1 MSEKIVV
8 DKLTKYYGTFKA
20 LSNVSFNVNKGEVFG
35 LIGPNGAGKSTTM
48 RSMLNFIFPSK
59 GSITINGLDSK
70 KDYLKIRSLIGYLPG
85 EFTTY
90 ENMNGQEYLK
100 HILHLR
106 KIPQNE
112 NYVKKLAKRFD
123 LDLSKKAKNLSKGNK
138 QKIGIIQAFCHDPEI
153 LILDE
158 PTSGLDPLKQ
168 QVFDDLILEY
178 KEKGKTIFISS
189 HVLPEVEMLCDRVAI
204 IKDGRIVAENT
215 MSKLKSMAMN
225 RFEVIFKNEIREKG
239 FGKSIG
245 VKKIIRSGDKYIFDI
260 EGDVNKFIKKI
271 TENKVSSFK
280 SIEPDLEEIFLSFY
294 KKRGKGVK

>member
-70 KDYLKIRSLIGYLPG
+70 EDYLKIRSLIGYLPG

-138 QKIGIIQAFCHDPEI
+138 QK
-153 LILDE
+153 
-158 PTSGLDPLKQ
+158 K
-168 QVFDDLILEY
+168 LE
-178 KEKGKTIFISS
+178 
-189 HVLPEVEMLCDRVAI
+189 
-204 IKDGRIVAENT
+204 
-215 MSKLKSMAMN
+215 
-225 RFEVIFKNEIREKG
+225 
-239 FGKSIG
+239 
-245 VKKIIRSGDKYIFDI
+245 
-260 EGDVNKFIKKI
+260 
-271 TENKVSSFK
+271 
-280 SIEPDLEEIFLSFY
+280 
-294 KKRGKGVK
+294 

>member
-1 MSEKIVV
+1 MSEIISVK
-8 DKLTKYYGTFKA
+8 KLTKKYGNFRA
-20 LSNVSFNVNKGEVFG
+20 VSNISFNVQEGEIFG

-48 RSMLNFIFPSK
+48 RSMLNFIFPTN
-59 GSITINGLDSK
+59 GEILIAGLDSV
-70 KDYLKIRSLIGYLPG
+70 KDYLAIRNLIGYLPG

-90 ENMNGQEYLK
+90 DNMTGLEYLT
-100 HILHLR
+100 HMMNLR
-106 KIPQNE
+106 NKPEKI
-112 NYVKKLAKRFD
+112 NYAKSLAKKFD
-123 LDLSKKAKNLSKGNK
+123 LDLNKKSKQLSKGNK

-168 QVFDDLILEY
+168 QEFDELILKF

-204 IKDGRIVAENT
+204 IKNGKIVAENT
-215 MSKLKSMAMN
+215 MAQLKSMAIN
-225 RFEVIFKNEIREKG
+225 RFEVIFKNEVPERK

-245 VKKIIRSGDKYIFDI
+245 VKNISRSAEKFIFDV

-271 TENKVSSFK
+271 SENKVISFR
-280 SIEPDLEEIFLSFY
+280 SMEPDLEEIFLSFY
-294 KKRGKGVK
+294 KKNKSKK

>member
-8 DKLTKYYGTFKA
+8 NKLTKYYGKFKA
-20 LSNVSFNVNKGEVFG
+20 LSNVSFNVNQGEVFG

-48 RSMLNFIFPSK
+48 RSMLNFIFPSN

-90 ENMNGQEYLK
+90 ENMTGQEYLK

-106 KIPQNE
+106 KIPKKE

-158 PTSGLDPLKQ
+158 PTSALDVLVQENIIKL
-168 QVFDDLILEY
+168 LINLQ
-178 KEKGKTIFISS
+178 EKFNLSYCFISHDLS
-189 HVLPEVEMLCDRVAI
+189 LIKKLCHRVYVMKDSSIVEEGTA
-204 IKDGRIVAENT
+204 KE
-215 MSKLKSMAMN
+215 
-225 RFEVIFKNEIREKG
+225 
-239 FGKSIG
+239 
-245 VKKIIRSGDKYIFDI
+245 IFD
-260 EGDVNKFIKKI
+260 EPKHLYTQKLL
-271 TENKVSSFK
+271 ESSFM
-280 SIEPDLEEIFLSFY
+280 S
-294 KKRGKGVK
+294 